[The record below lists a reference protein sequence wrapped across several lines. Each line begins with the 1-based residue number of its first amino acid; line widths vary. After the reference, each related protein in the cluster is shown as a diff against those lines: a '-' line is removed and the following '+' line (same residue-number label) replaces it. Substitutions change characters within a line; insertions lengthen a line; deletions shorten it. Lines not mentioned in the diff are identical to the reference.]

1 MSTPII
7 AITMG
12 DPAGIGPEIAL
23 KSADDERVRAV
34 CRPVLVGDAAIFDF
48 FRARFDL
55 PFELNSVSSPAE
67 ARFQADVIDVL
78 DIPSLPLD
86 GFQPGVAT
94 ADCGRAILDY
104 ASRAVE
110 LALAG
115 EVGAI
120 VAGPQ
125 TQKAIRAAGI
135 DFDGYPRYIA
145 ARTGTDPD
153 DVFLMLY
160 NDDLRIVH
168 VTLHTSLRVAIDLID
183 RDRVLKT
190 LRAADQ
196 AVRNL
201 GIARPKLAVSGVN
214 PHAGED
220 GLFGDEE
227 AVHIAPA
234 IADAVAAG
242 IDAHGPFGADTMYL
256 DRSYDAYV
264 VMVHD
269 QGHIPAKLLG
279 FDATAAFTIGTPVFF
294 ATVAHGSAADIAGK
308 GVADPGAMIK
318 TLIKMANVGAVRPPA
333 TSHEN

>member
-1 MSTPII
+1 MTDKPII
-7 AITMG
+7 AVTIG

-23 KSADDERVRAV
+23 KAALNARVRDA
-34 CRPVLVGDAAIFDF
+34 CRVLLVGDYGIVDYFCD
-48 FRARFDL
+48 RFGLDT
-55 PFELNSVSSPAE
+55 ELNRVGAVEE
-67 ARFQADVIDVL
+67 AAFAPDALDVL
-78 DIPSLPLD
+78 DVPNMPLD
-86 GFQPGVAT
+86 GFKPGVAG
-94 ADCGRAILDY
+94 AECGRAILDY
-104 ASRAVE
+104 ASRAVD

-115 EVGAI
+115 EVQAV

-135 DFDGYPRYIA
+135 DFDGYPRFIA
-145 ARTGTDPD
+145 GRTGTDPD

-168 VTLHTSLRVAIDLID
+168 VTLHTGLRAALDLID
-183 RDRVLKT
+183 RARVLKT
-190 LRAADQ
+190 VRAADR
-196 AVRNL
+196 AVRDL
-201 GIARPKLAVSGVN
+201 GVAKPRLAVSGVN

-220 GLFGDEE
+220 GLFGTEE
-227 AVHIAPA
+227 IEIVAPA
-234 IADAVAAG
+234 IADARAEG

-294 ATVAHGSAADIAGK
+294 ATVAHGSAADIAGR
-308 GVADPGAMIK
+308 GIADPSAMIE
-318 TLIKMANVGAVRPPA
+318 TLVRMANVGGVAP
-333 TSHEN
+333 

>member
-1 MSTPII
+1 MSKPII
-7 AITMG
+7 AVTTG

-23 KSADDERVRAV
+23 KSAADARVRQV
-34 CRPVLVGDAAIFDF
+34 CQPLLVGDFGILEF
-48 FRARFDL
+48 FRARFNL
-55 PFELNSVSSPAE
+55 PMALRSINGAAQAE
-67 ARFQADVIDVL
+67 FGDDAIDVL
-78 DIPSLPLD
+78 DVPNLLLEN
-86 GFQPGVAT
+86 FEPGVAT

-104 ASRAVE
+104 AARAVE

-115 EVGAI
+115 EADAI

-135 DFDGYPRYIA
+135 DFDGYPGYIA
-145 ARTGTDPD
+145 GRTGTDPD

-168 VTLHTSLRVAIDLID
+168 VTLHSSLRRALDLID

-190 LRAADQ
+190 LRAAHL
-196 AVRNL
+196 AVCNL
-201 GIARPKLAVSGVN
+201 GIDWPRLAVSGVN

-220 GLFGDEE
+220 GLFGREE
-227 AVHIAPA
+227 IEHVAPA
-234 IADAVAAG
+234 IADAKAEGV
-242 IDAHGPFGADTMYL
+242 DAHGPFGADTMYL
-256 DRSYDAYV
+256 DRSFDAYV

-279 FDATAAFTIGTPVFF
+279 FDSTAAFTIGTPVFF

-308 GVADPGAMIK
+308 GVADPGAMIE
-318 TLIKMANVGAVRPPA
+318 TLIKMANIGKIRPTA
-333 TSHEN
+333 TSRGN

>member
-1 MSTPII
+1 MADSKPII
-7 AITMG
+7 AVTTG

-23 KSADDERVRAV
+23 KSAASARVRDV
-34 CRPVLVGDAAIFDF
+34 CRPLLVGDFGILDF

-55 PFELNSVSSPAE
+55 PVALRSVAGVAE
-67 ARFQADVIDVL
+67 AQFSDGVIDVIDL
-78 DIPSLPLD
+78 SNLPLD
-86 GFQPGVAT
+86 GFEPGVAT
-94 ADCGRAILDY
+94 ADCGRAILEY
-104 ASRAVE
+104 AARAVD

-115 EVGAI
+115 QVAAI

-168 VTLHTSLRVAIDLID
+168 ATLHVSLRAALDLIN

-190 LRAADQ
+190 LRAADL

-201 GIARPKLAVSGVN
+201 GIERPRLAVSGVN

-220 GLFGDEE
+220 GLFGQEE
-227 AVHIAPA
+227 IDHIAPA
-234 IADAVAAG
+234 IEDARGLG

-256 DRSYDAYV
+256 DRGYDAYV

-279 FDATAAFTIGTPVFF
+279 FDSTAAFTIGTPVFF

-308 GVADPGAMIK
+308 GIADPGAMIE
-318 TLIKMANVGAVRPPA
+318 TLVRMANVGR
-333 TSHEN
+333 S

>member
-1 MSTPII
+1 MGAAKPII
-7 AITMG
+7 AITTG

-23 KSADDERVRAV
+23 KSAADPRVRGV
-34 CRPVLVGDAAIFDF
+34 CRPLLVGDVGILDF
-48 FRARFDL
+48 FRARFDM
-55 PFELNSVSSPAE
+55 PFALRSVSSPAD
-67 ARFQADVIDVL
+67 AQFDDGVVDVL
-78 DIPSLPLD
+78 DVPNLPLD

-94 ADCGRAILDY
+94 AACGRAILDY
-104 ASRAVE
+104 AARAVE
-110 LALAG
+110 LALTG
-115 EVGAI
+115 QVSAI

-135 DFDGYPRYIA
+135 EFDGYPTYIA

-168 VTLHTSLRVAIDLID
+168 VTLHTSLRAALDLIT
-183 RDRVLKT
+183 RDRVLKA
-190 LRAADQ
+190 LQAAGR

-201 GIARPKLAVSGVN
+201 GIERPRLAVSGVN

-220 GLFGDEE
+220 GLFGQEE
-227 AVHIAPA
+227 IDHIAPA
-234 IADAVAAG
+234 IEAARAAG

-264 VMVHD
+264 AMVHD

-279 FDATAAFTIGTPVFF
+279 FDSTAAFTIGTPVFF

-308 GVADPGAMIK
+308 GVADPGAMIE
-318 TLIKMANVGAVRPPA
+318 TLVRMANVGPLA
-333 TSHEN
+333 TSHGN